1 MTEEAK
7 GTNHEFLYTNTF
19 LKYFLDRSNFN
30 ILPKEGPF
38 EAGELLIIGNTW

>member
-30 ILPKEGPF
+30 ILQKGGPF